1 MRKFS
6 APLLPQI
13 RVSAGTMKRPLFSL
27 ALIAAAVAPVTANA
41 RNNLEGRWKNG
52 KMEIVIAPCGR
63 SLCGTVVKASARQ
76 QQRARDGSGTTLIG
90 ARVIDN
96 IEPAGPGTYHANV
109 FVADR
114 DTNARGTI
122 QQVGPDRL
130 AVRGCVW
137 LVICKTTH
145 WDRISQ

>member
-1 MRKFS
+1 MRKLG
-6 APLLPQI
+6 APLLPQS
-13 RVSAGTMKRPLFSL
+13 RVKATKMRQFLLSMAMIAL
-27 ALIAAAVAPVTANA
+27 AAAPVTANA
-41 RNNLEGRWKNG
+41 RSNLEGRWKNG

-76 QQRARDGSGTTLIG
+76 QQRARDGSGANLIG
-90 ARVIDN
+90 ERVIDN
-96 IEPAGPGTYHANV
+96 IRPAGDGTYHADV

-122 QQVGPDRL
+122 EQVGPDRL
-130 AVRGCVW
+130 SVRGCVW